1 MAKSS
6 YGDWS
11 DQERNRFNTYGQEGN
26 KKAQDYM
33 LNNGTGGSVGS
44 GVPYQTTGARN
55 FGGAFNPN
63 YSAPAPSPLDRYKN
77 KSMFPSYGNNGQVAI
92 DQNNN
97 STDYNSM
104 ALNPYEKIWGAG
116 VSTGSRLGTVA
127 KQENEKGFF
136 DGMGGNIRKG
146 IDSLGA
152 KDYGALALG
161 AWNAYTGYKTVQ
173 NAEKQHG
180 LAREAFSFQKAAYN
194 EDLAGRKLAYN
205 TNADNVNAW
214 KQAQGR
220 TDLNKLMV

>member
-11 DQERNRFNTYGQEGN
+11 DQERGRFNTYGKEGN
-26 KKAQDYM
+26 KKAQNYM

-63 YSAPAPSPLDRYKN
+63 FSAPAPSPIGKYKTSENPFGGQIAMQQN
-77 KSMFPSYGNNGQVAI
+77 K
-92 DQNNN
+92 D

-104 ALNPYEKIWGAG
+104 ALNPYENMWGAG

>member
-1 MAKSS
+1 
-6 YGDWS
+6 
-11 DQERNRFNTYGQEGN
+11 
-26 KKAQDYM
+26 
-33 LNNGTGGSVGS
+33 
-44 GVPYQTTGARN
+44 
-55 FGGAFNPN
+55 
-63 YSAPAPSPLDRYKN
+63 
-77 KSMFPSYGNNGQVAI
+77 
-92 DQNNN
+92 
-97 STDYNSM
+97 
-104 ALNPYEKIWGAG
+104 
-116 VSTGSRLGTVA
+116 
-127 KQENEKGFF
+127 
-136 DGMGGNIRKG
+136 MGGNIRKG